1 MEFYKNKYLWFIIL
15 CFTALFVFSAFFYK
29 QTMSRPLWENAAY
42 SFGVTMLAVINKLI
56 WNLFDNLHGFTGFLL
71 GILCTGIFL
80 ATMIGLIILV
90 ILYAKLD
97 IFFLLH

>member
-1 MEFYKNKYLWFIIL
+1 MEFYKNKYLWFIII
-15 CFTALFVFSAFFYK
+15 CFTALFVFSAFVYK
-29 QTMSRPLWENAAY
+29 QTLSRPIWENAAY

-71 GILCTGIFL
+71 GIICTGIFL